1 MRVDVITLF
10 PEVFAAL
17 DASIPGRAR
26 ASGALDLRTHQLRE
40 HAINK
45 HGQVD
50 DAPYGG
56 EAGMVLRP
64 EPLRDCL
71 AAVLADPT
79 SAAKP
84 VDSES
89 GPNREPAAEKT
100 HGMQNPAALRQAQ
113 GPRVPV
119 FLMSAQGKLF
129 DQKKAQELAGLER
142 FVVVCGH
149 YKGVDQRFVDAHV
162 DEEISIGDYVLSGGE
177 AGALV
182 VIDAVARLLP
192 GVLGDRESGDTDS
205 FARPGRLGWPVYTRP
220 QEFEGREAPEV
231 LLSGHHANIVAW
243 RMLESLRLTR
253 ENRPD
258 LLEHHPVTPEED
270 RLLNPKKK
278 RGTKSQERERPGD
291 VE

>member
-1 MRVDVITLF
+1 MRIDVITLF

-26 ASGALDLRTHQLRE
+26 ASGALDLRTHQLRG

-71 AAVLADPT
+71 AAVLSDAHEEPRSD
-79 SAAKP
+79 AATAQTP
-84 VDSES
+84 V
-89 GPNREPAAEKT
+89 PA
-100 HGMQNPAALRQAQ
+100 QA
-113 GPRVPV
+113 GNAPKVPV

-129 DQKKAQELAGLER
+129 DQKKAQQLAELDR
-142 FVVVCGH
+142 CVIVCGH
-149 YKGVDQRFVDAHV
+149 YKGVDQRFVDAYV

-220 QEFEGREAPEV
+220 QEFEGRTVPEV
-231 LLSGHHANIVAW
+231 LLSGHHANISAW
-243 RMLESLRLTR
+243 RTLESLRLTR
-253 ENRPD
+253 ANRPD
-258 LLEHHPVTPEED
+258 LLEHHPVTED
-270 RLLNPKKK
+270 EDKLLNPKKK
-278 RGTKSQERERPGD
+278 KRRTRSGEPAGENAGAGAG
-291 VE
+291 E